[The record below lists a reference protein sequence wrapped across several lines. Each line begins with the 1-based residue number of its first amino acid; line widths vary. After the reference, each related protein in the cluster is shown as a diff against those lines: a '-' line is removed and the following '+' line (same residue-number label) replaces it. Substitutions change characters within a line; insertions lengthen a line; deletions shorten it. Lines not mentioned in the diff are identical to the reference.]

1 MTREASRPM
10 KVIRLKAENIK
21 RLVAVEIA
29 PDGAPVVVIRGKN
42 GAGKTSV
49 LDAIAMAL
57 GGKALQPPKPIRQG
71 ADRAEVTVDL
81 GDLVV
86 RRTWTGDETS
96 YLSVASKDGVSYR
109 SPQALLDQL
118 VGRISFDPLAFT
130 RLEPGK
136 QAEALRSLLGLDFSA
151 LEARR
156 RALYEERTLMAR
168 AVREAEAKLAGLP
181 ELDAPDDLV
190 DLSVLA
196 AAHRDAVTAIRA
208 ADARRQKLAER
219 QSALGRRAATV
230 GTLEGQVDAARAAL
244 ARAEAALA
252 TAREDYRH
260 EEDRVTA
267 ETIEVAA
274 APPPPDLGQL
284 TEQIQHV
291 EAVNA
296 RVRQKRDRARV
307 QAGAAEGRD
316 AVQTFTSHIEAIDA
330 EKTKTLAGAAYPVP
344 GLGFDAEGGLTFNG
358 LPFAQASAAEQLRI
372 SVGVGLAMNPTIRVL
387 LIRDGS
393 LLDDANLTLLAEMAA
408 ARDAQLW
415 IERVDGG
422 VGVLIEDGAVVDT
435 RS

>member
-57 GGKALQPPKPIRQG
+57 GGKSLQPPKPIRQG

-81 GDLVV
+81 GDLVIK
-86 RRTWTGDETS
+86 RTWTGDETS
-96 YLSVASKDGVSYR
+96 YLSVASKDGASYR

-156 RALYEERTLMAR
+156 KALYEERTLMAR

>member
-1 MTREASRPM
+1 M

-57 GGKALQPPKPIRQG
+57 GGKSLQPPKPIRQG

-81 GDLVV
+81 GDLVIK
-86 RRTWTGDETS
+86 RTWTGDETS
-96 YLSVASKDGVSYR
+96 YLSVASKDGASYR

-274 APPPPDLGQL
+274 APPPPDLEQL